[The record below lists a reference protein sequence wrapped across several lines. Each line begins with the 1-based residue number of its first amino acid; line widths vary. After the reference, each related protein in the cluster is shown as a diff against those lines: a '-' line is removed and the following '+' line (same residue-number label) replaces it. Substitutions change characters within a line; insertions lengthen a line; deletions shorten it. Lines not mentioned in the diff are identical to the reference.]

1 MSVLLNH
8 KKKKEVIILF
18 ELSTEM
24 IAQIREVR
32 ARKNITLS
40 QASEQIGISKKTLG
54 QIENE
59 KIIQVQKR
67 VYTNLTN
74 WLVDSRKP
82 N

>member
-24 IAQIREVR
+24 IAQIREAR

>member
-1 MSVLLNH
+1 MS
-8 KKKKEVIILF
+8 ILF

-24 IAQIREVR
+24 IAQIREAR

-59 KIIQVQKR
+59 KIIRVQKR